1 MNPALAAQI
10 FQFEDYDLDRGAFEL
25 RRTGDVVP
33 LERIPL
39 ELLFL
44 LVERSG
50 KLVTREEIVERIW
63 GKDVFVD
70 VDNGI
75 NTAIRKIRKALKD
88 NSENPRVLQTVPGKG
103 YRFAATVGVA
113 RPGETQATK
122 PGSQISIEPSFR
134 FRRPQYW
141 RVTIALALVLIVAS
155 FVFRSHSSTPRR
167 STNERV
173 MLGVL
178 PFQNISGDPQQ
189 EYFSDGL
196 TEETITDL
204 GQLNPEQL
212 GVIARTSAMA
222 YKSTKKTATEIGH
235 ELGVDYLLE
244 GSVRR
249 DSGSVRIS
257 AQLIRVEDGSH
268 IWARNYQ
275 RDVKNIL
282 QAQIELGDAIAQQ
295 VQVRLPES
303 LRRQQGKAFTLNPDA
318 YDLYLRGRDQWY
330 QRTPEAMQKSIAY
343 FQQAIDRD
351 PKFAMAYVGLADAYN
366 ISQVVGL
373 PGIPRRPGEIY
384 PRAKAAAL
392 MALKLDPQLGE
403 AHTALA
409 FEETHFDFDWQSAEK
424 EFLRGIELNPSSAY
438 AHLFYSNCYLSPMG
452 RHKQA
457 IAEMKKA
464 LALDPLSLAI
474 NNFLGNTYFYAGQDD
489 LAVEQFHKTI
499 EMNPGFVLAHYYLAD
514 VLARLERFDESISE
528 FEKAEVLSKQNP
540 ELAALAAHL
549 CDGR

>member
-1 MNPALAAQI
+1 
-10 FQFEDYDLDRGAFEL
+10 
-25 RRTGDVVP
+25 
-33 LERIPL
+33 
-39 ELLFL
+39 
-44 LVERSG
+44 
-50 KLVTREEIVERIW
+50 
-63 GKDVFVD
+63 
-70 VDNGI
+70 
-75 NTAIRKIRKALKD
+75 
-88 NSENPRVLQTVPGKG
+88 
-103 YRFAATVGVA
+103 
-113 RPGETQATK
+113 
-122 PGSQISIEPSFR
+122 
-134 FRRPQYW
+134 
-141 RVTIALALVLIVAS
+141 
-155 FVFRSHSSTPRR
+155 
-167 STNERV
+167 

-540 ELAALAAHL
+540 ELAALEAASMRRALASGGRIGYWREVLRREKKEMQAAPGASYAYAFASIYAELGDKDQVFAWLEKSYEARDGGALVELNVEPEFNYLHSDPRFQHL
-549 CDGR
+549 LNEIGLTH